1 MLALGGHTPNS
12 ETIIRLQSLLRR
24 HPYSTLV
31 LRRRIG
37 CSRSVIVPGTRKRI
51 QAQAAAVKLKA
62 AAMKAAAEKA
72 AVEKAAAEKA
82 AAEAKAAAV
91 KAKAAAVKAAAEKE
105 GGGRGVCNLAAQF
118 GMVCPDLRPSNWR
131 EVRPGFTPYL
141 ETTFK
146 GRECHLTLHTSIH
159 AVSSA
164 EFPFDS
170 CYTVVRN
177 LCRSAKMN

>member
-1 MLALGGHTPNS
+1 MSAYGGLAPLVLALGGHTPNS
-12 ETIIRLQSLLRR
+12 ETIMRPQSLLRR
-24 HPYSTLV
+24 HPRSTLV

-72 AVEKAAAEKA
+72 AAEKAAVEKAAAEKA

-105 GGGRGVCNLAAQF
+105 GGGRGV
-118 GMVCPDLRPSNWR
+118 
-131 EVRPGFTPYL
+131 
-141 ETTFK
+141 
-146 GRECHLTLHTSIH
+146 
-159 AVSSA
+159 
-164 EFPFDS
+164 
-170 CYTVVRN
+170 
-177 LCRSAKMN
+177 